1 MSECKAKSCGNST
14 RYSCDDYCSYHEKCL
29 SKLREYKS
37 ISNIREIETFE
48 TWFNGNCG
56 YVINCDYS
64 SSSSY
69 PYYVWIVIY
78 EPKQWNKNISE
89 DLSVIR
95 YDNYGSLGGARDK
108 AQDLRYKLKYSSN
121 PIFGA
126 YRGANNYESF
136 SSVITSPYVKDNQV
150 GTSTKTTDVP
160 LFYVNYESSTPTD
173 LNRHFKVLD
182 IVWVKCV
189 DCWVGKRFYHVGF
202 FLGDNKICHFSREN
216 DAVETTDWGGFL
228 RNTSRKII
236 RYHPVIPFKNYKDII
251 RQAVWAKDNGFRR
264 GNYNLPNRNC
274 EHFTNMLVYG
284 INFSQ
289 QVREREGELVA
300 KASVQSAGI
309 GATGGVIGGAS
320 IVLAPFTFGLSLIP
334 GAVGVGASVA
344 GIVDNAENHG
354 ILNNGKTSV
363 CLESEIRDTNGRLG
377 KKSDWETNKYEEQ
390 YLQEVP
396 SKEYCRIM

>member
-1 MSECKAKSCGNST
+1 MATCKANSCYTST
-14 RYSCDDYCSYHEKCL
+14 NYSWDNYCSYHEKCL
-29 SKLREYKS
+29 SKLREYRS
-37 ISNIREIETFE
+37 ISDIREIETFE

-56 YVINCDYS
+56 YVINYDYS
-64 SSSSY
+64 ASSSY

-78 EPKQWNKNISE
+78 EPKQWSKNISE

-95 YDNYGSLGGARDK
+95 YDNYGSLGSARDK
-108 AQDLRYKLKYSSN
+108 ANDLRYKLKYSDN

-126 YRGANNYESF
+126 YCGANSYKSF
-136 SSVITSPYVKDNQV
+136 SSVVTSPHVKDNQV

-189 DCWVGKRFYHVGF
+189 DSWVGKRFYHVGF

-216 DAVETTDWGGFL
+216 DAVETTDWDGFL

-251 RQAVWAKDNGFRR
+251 RQAVWAKDNSFRR

-300 KASVQSAGI
+300 KAGVQSAGI
-309 GATGGVIGGAS
+309 GATGGAIGGAS

-354 ILNNGKTSV
+354 ILNNGKTSI
-363 CLESEIRDTNGRLG
+363 CLENEIRDTNSRLG
-377 KKSDWETNKYEEQ
+377 KKTDWETDKYEKQ

-396 SKEYCRIM
+396 SKEYCRVM

>member
-1 MSECKAKSCGNST
+1 MATCKANSCYDST
-14 RYSCDDYCSYHEKCL
+14 NYSWNDYCSYHERCL
-29 SKLREYKS
+29 SKLREYRS
-37 ISNIREIETFE
+37 ISDIREIETFE

-56 YVINCDYS
+56 YVINYDYS

-69 PYYVWIVIY
+69 PYYIWIVVY
-78 EPKQWNKNISE
+78 EPKQWNKAISE
-89 DLSVIR
+89 NLSAIR
-95 YDNYGSLGGARDK
+95 YDNYSSLSTARDK
-108 AQDLRYKLKYSSN
+108 AQDLRYKLKYNDN

-126 YRGANNYESF
+126 YRDTNSYENF
-136 SSVITSPYVKDNQV
+136 SNVITSPYVENNQV
-150 GTSTKTTDVP
+150 GSSTKNIDV
-160 LFYVNYESSTPTD
+160 LYYISYSSSIPSD

-182 IVWVKCV
+182 VVWVKCV
-189 DCWVGKRFYHVGF
+189 DDWIGKRFYHVGF
-202 FLGDNKICHFSREN
+202 FLGDNKVCHFSREN
-216 DAVETTDWGGFL
+216 DAVEITDWDGFL
-228 RNTSRKII
+228 RNTTRKIV
-236 RYHPVIPFKNYKDII
+236 RYHSVVPFKNYKDII

-289 QVREREGELVA
+289 QVREREGELVV
-300 KASVQSAGI
+300 KASVQSVGI

-354 ILNNGKTSV
+354 ILNNGKTSI
-363 CLESEIRDTNGRLG
+363 CLESEIRDTNSRLG
-377 KKSDWETNKYEEQ
+377 KKSDWETEKYERQ
-390 YLQEVP
+390 CLQEVP
-396 SKEYCRIM
+396 SKEYCKVM